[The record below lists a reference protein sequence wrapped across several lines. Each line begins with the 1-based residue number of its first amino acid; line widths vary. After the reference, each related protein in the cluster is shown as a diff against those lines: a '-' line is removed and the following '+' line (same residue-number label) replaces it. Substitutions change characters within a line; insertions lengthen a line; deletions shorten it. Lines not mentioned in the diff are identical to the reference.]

1 MNEFTENPYIIRSLY
16 ILPDE
21 EPVVKYLNGTEAQME
36 ELVHGKIA
44 SAGIE
49 EGVCVIHNALSELLK
64 MTENRVIDGTQFY
77 GPMIVVSFDN
87 VGNIISLTEDDA
99 EYFAEQF
106 ALKKPSTG
114 SDHSP
119 CAGQGQDILRFCLA

>member
-64 MTENRVIDGTQFY
+64 MTENRV
-77 GPMIVVSFDN
+77 MIVVSFDN

-106 ALKKPSTG
+106 ALKK
-114 SDHSP
+114 
-119 CAGQGQDILRFCLA
+119 

>member
-21 EPVVKYLNGTEAQME
+21 EPVVKYLNGTEARWNWYMAKSPQ
-36 ELVHGKIA
+36 
-44 SAGIE
+44 AGIE

-77 GPMIVVSFDN
+77 GPMIVVS
-87 VGNIISLTEDDA
+87 LTMSETS
-99 EYFAEQF
+99 F
-106 ALKKPSTG
+106 
-114 SDHSP
+114 
-119 CAGQGQDILRFCLA
+119 R

>member
-87 VGNIISLTEDDA
+87 VGNIISLTEDAA

-106 ALKKPSTG
+106 ALKK
-114 SDHSP
+114 
-119 CAGQGQDILRFCLA
+119 

>member
-21 EPVVKYLNGTEAQME
+21 EPVVKSLPGTEAQME

-106 ALKKPSTG
+106 ALKK
-114 SDHSP
+114 
-119 CAGQGQDILRFCLA
+119 